1 MVHVWQCSAVQCRN
15 VDRLMAL
22 LIEGLLWAAGQIMQ
36 VARSNGTSELGIES
50 IQE

>member
-36 VARSNGTSELGIES
+36 VARSNGTSGLE
-50 IQE
+50 

>member
-1 MVHVWQCSAVQCRN
+1 VVHVWQCSAAH
-15 VDRLMAL
+15 VDRLMTL